1 MTIKTTSLAALAA
14 LALTTGAAQAEFP
27 ERPIKAIVPFPAG
40 GSTDTMAR
48 TAAQVLTE
56 ILGVDI
62 AVTNVGGGAGTV
74 GTAQVARSDA
84 DGYTIGVIPAAPL
97 TNQPHMRDTP
107 YSIDDFDYICGLF
120 HSPQAIA
127 LSPESDFSS
136 LTEMVEF
143 ARKNP
148 GSLTYGSPGPG
159 SLPHLAMEVFLADT
173 GVEIE
178 HVPFQ
183 GDAPG
188 VQALMG
194 GHIDIYMAIFS
205 NVPRYELNAVA
216 ILADERVAA
225 APGLPTTVEEGFDT
239 TASWWGGLFAPKG
252 LPDDVQAKLEDA
264 CSQTAESETFAE
276 TLSNLGAFPRYL
288 DSAAVREEVENTSA
302 VNGEILD
309 RVLN

>member
-127 LSPESDFSS
+127 LSPESDFSN

-178 HVPFQ
+178 HIPFQ

-194 GHIDIYMAIFS
+194 GHIDMYMAIFS

>member
-194 GHIDIYMAIFS
+194 GHIDMYMAIFS